1 MKRFLWQRNNWFI
14 VLSLLCILALSLAA
28 CGNTGSSNGSSKPAS
43 TAGAD
48 ANPLSTPS
56 STPIVKMGAQSCPE
70 EVKDP
75 AHWDPIIPTHRPDSR
90 VERVS
95 CGNLLNNPSLQALV
109 TVRNPGSERLLDVYV
124 YTNIT
129 SSHPTQ
135 LFKLQGLNRGQARI
149 STYNTLITAEVDLH
163 SSLNKG
169 QPPAKLMLD
178 LFREFRGFDTA
189 GTFVQVSFP
198 GMFPDLTRWQAEA
211 DQERVNHGHQ
221 PWKLD
226 AVQTT
231 RSALKLLNR
240 PADNPL
246 TLLGGGGPRDLTA
259 TVRAEAFP
267 LGTGVAASIVT
278 LNRLEGHATSGIW
291 EITAVQAEK
300 FGITSP
306 QSGLSTTITSPV
318 SVRGF
323 GLPFEGE
330 VGNVVVLDHLYAEIG
345 REIARGTGG
354 LTESTFSLDVPYTSS
369 FHAGAQ
375 EGIVELI
382 ENSGGG
388 APVVVMVK
396 VLINP

>member
-1 MKRFLWQRNNWFI
+1 MKNFLWQQNNWFI
-14 VLSLLCILALSLAA
+14 TLSLLFLLALSLAA
-28 CGNTGSSNGSSKPAS
+28 CSNNGSGNGSSKPTS
-43 TAGAD
+43 TASAGAS
-48 ANPLSTPS
+48 PLSTPS
-56 STPIVKMGAQSCPE
+56 STPIVKMGAQACPD

-75 AHWDPIIPTHRPDSR
+75 AHWDPIIPTHHPDSR

-109 TVRNPGSERLLDVYV
+109 AVRNSGSERLLDVYV
-124 YTNIT
+124 NSDIT
-129 SSHPTQ
+129 SAHPTQ
-135 LFKLQGLNRGQARI
+135 LFKLQGLNRGQATI
-149 STYNTLITAEVDLH
+149 STYNTVITAEVDLN

-169 QPPAKLMLD
+169 QLPAKLTLD

-189 GTFVQVSFP
+189 STFVQVSFP

-211 DQERVNHGHQ
+211 DQESVNHGQ
-221 PWKLD
+221 DAWKLD
-226 AVQTT
+226 AVKTT
-231 RSALKLLNR
+231 KHALKLLNR
-240 PADNPL
+240 SADNPL
-246 TLLGGGGPRDLTA
+246 TLLSGGGPRDHTA
-259 TVRAEAFP
+259 TMRAEAFP
-267 LGTGVAASIVT
+267 QHSGVVATFIT
-278 LNRLEGHATSGIW
+278 LSRLEGNANGGIW

-330 VGNVVVLDHLYAEIG
+330 VGNVVLLDHLYAEIG
-345 REIARGTGG
+345 RQIARGTGG
-354 LTESTFSLDVPYTSS
+354 FTASTFSLDVPYTSS

-375 EGIVELI
+375 EGIVELL

-388 APVVVMVK
+388 IPVVVMVK
-396 VLINP
+396 VLVNS